1 MGLNEVGEDELKGW
15 TVSVVGGDT
24 RMLEHMRLARLAGA
38 KVQHYGSIPNAN
50 DVAGE
55 PQTAS
60 LAAAVK
66 GARIISCPIP
76 GLGADDEV
84 YAKYTTEKLRLTTD
98 VLKGAAPGAMLF
110 TCYSTPRLDEWAKAA
125 SVKIISYGED
135 DALSILHAVPT
146 AEGAIRVAIENTDD
160 TLLGMNVLCVGLGR
174 VGVSVAQAFEGMK
187 SRVSLAVRN
196 PAQLARAWA
205 MNTTPIEL
213 RELKSHIGIFGLIV
227 SSTSG
232 RVLDKDLL
240 ASTRPDV
247 VIIDLCSPPGSVDFE
262 AAKALGR
269 KVIWARAQAGRA
281 PRRAGADEWHVL
293 MRILREQTP
302 ELRRS

>member
-1 MGLNEVGEDELKGW
+1 MGEGELKGW
-15 TVSVVGGDT
+15 TVAVLGGDL

-38 KVQHYGSIPNAN
+38 KVQHYGSIPGA
-50 DVAGE
+50 DEAAGS
-55 PQTAS
+55 PQAAS
-60 LAAAVK
+60 LAEAVK

-76 GLGADDEV
+76 GLGADDELYV
-84 YAKYTTEKLRLTTD
+84 KFTTEKLRLTAD
-98 VLKGAAPGAMLF
+98 VLKGAAPGAMLM
-110 TCYSTPRLDEWAKAA
+110 TCYSTPRVDGWAKEA
-125 SVKIISYGED
+125 SVRIIPYADD

-160 TLLGMNVLCVGLGR
+160 TLLGMDVLCVGLGR

-187 SRVSLAVRN
+187 SRVSLAARN

-213 RELKSHIGIFGLIV
+213 RDLKNHIGNFGLIV

-232 RVLDKDLL
+232 RVLDRDLI
-240 ASTRPDV
+240 ARTRPDV

-281 PRRAGADEWHVL
+281 PKRAGHDEWQVL
-293 MRILREQTP
+293 MRIVREQTP
-302 ELRRS
+302 ELQRA

>member
-1 MGLNEVGEDELKGW
+1 MGEGELKGW
-15 TVSVVGGDT
+15 TVAVLGGDV

-38 KVQHYGSIPNAN
+38 KVQHYGSISGADEAAGQPQAAN
-50 DVAGE
+50 
-55 PQTAS
+55 

-76 GLGADDEV
+76 GLGADDEL
-84 YAKYTTEKLRLTTD
+84 YAKYTTEKLRLTAD
-98 VLKGAAPGAMLF
+98 VLKCAAPNAMLL
-110 TCYSTPRLDEWAKAA
+110 TCYSTPKLDEWAKTA
-125 SVKIISYGED
+125 SVTIIPYGED

-146 AEGAIRVAIENTDD
+146 AEGAIRIAIENTDD
-160 TLLGMNVLCVGLGR
+160 TLLGMDVLCVGLGR

-187 SRVSLAVRN
+187 SRVSLAARN

-205 MNTTPIEL
+205 MNTVPIEL
-213 RELKSHIGIFGLIV
+213 RDLKAHVGKFGLIV

-240 ASTRPDV
+240 ALTRPDV
-247 VIIDLCSPPGSVDFE
+247 VIIDLCSPPGSIDFE

-269 KVIWARAQAGRA
+269 KVIWARGQAGRA
-281 PRRAGADEWHVL
+281 PRRAGADEWQVL
-293 MRILREQTP
+293 MRIVRERTP
-302 ELRRS
+302 ELKRA

>member
-1 MGLNEVGEDELKGW
+1 LQGW
-15 TVSVVGGDT
+15 TVAVLGGDS

-38 KVQHYGSIPNAN
+38 KVQHYGSIPGAEEA
-50 DVAGE
+50 AGS
-55 PQTAS
+55 PQAAS
-60 LAAAVK
+60 LADAVK

-76 GLGADDEV
+76 GLGAEDEL
-84 YAKYTTEKLRLTTD
+84 YAKFTDEKLRLTTE
-98 VLKGAAPGAMLF
+98 VLKGAAPGALIM
-110 TCYSTPRLDEWAKAA
+110 TCYSTPRLDTWAEAA
-125 SVKIISYGED
+125 NVAIIPYAED

-160 TLLGMNVLCVGLGR
+160 TLLGMDVLCVGLGR

-187 SRVSLAVRN
+187 SRVSLAARN

-205 MNTTPIEL
+205 MNLRPIEL
-213 RELKSHIGIFGLIV
+213 RDLKSHIGHFGLIV

-232 RVLDKDLL
+232 LVLTRDLL
-240 ASTRPDV
+240 AATRPDV

-281 PRRAGADEWHVL
+281 PRRAGADEWQVL
-293 MRILREQTP
+293 MRIVRERTP
-302 ELRRS
+302 ELQRA

>member
-1 MGLNEVGEDELKGW
+1 MSEGELQGW
-15 TVSVVGGDT
+15 TVAVLGGDS

-38 KVQHYGSIPNAN
+38 RVQHYGSIPGAE
-50 DVAGE
+50 DAAGSS
-55 PQTAS
+55 QAAS
-60 LAAAVK
+60 LADAVK

-76 GLGADDEV
+76 GLGADDEL
-84 YAKYTTEKLRLTTD
+84 YAKFTDEKLRLTTD
-98 VLKGAAPGAMLF
+98 VLKSAAPGALIM
-110 TCYSTPRLDEWAKAA
+110 TCYSTPRLDTWAEAA
-125 SVKIISYGED
+125 NVTIIPYAED

-160 TLLGMNVLCVGLGR
+160 TLLGMDVLCVGLGR

-187 SRVSLAVRN
+187 SRVSLAARN

-205 MNTTPIEL
+205 MNLRPIEL
-213 RELKSHIGIFGLIV
+213 RDLKSHIGHFGLIV

-232 RVLDKDLL
+232 LVLTRDVL
-240 ASTRPDV
+240 AATRPDV

-281 PRRAGADEWHVL
+281 PRRAGADEWQVL
-293 MRILREQTP
+293 MRIVRERTP
-302 ELRRS
+302 DLQRT

>member
-1 MGLNEVGEDELKGW
+1 
-15 TVSVVGGDT
+15 
-24 RMLEHMRLARLAGA
+24 MLEHMRLARLAGA
-38 KVQHYGSIPNAN
+38 RVQHYGSIPGAE
-50 DVAGE
+50 DAAGS
-55 PQTAS
+55 PQAAS
-60 LAAAVK
+60 LADAVK

-76 GLGADDEV
+76 GLGADDDL
-84 YAKYTTEKLRLTTD
+84 YAKFTDEKLRLTTD
-98 VLKGAAPGAMLF
+98 VLKGVAPGAVIM
-110 TCYSTPRLDEWAKAA
+110 TCYSTPRLDEWAEAA
-125 SVKIISYGED
+125 NVKIIPYAED

-160 TLLGMNVLCVGLGR
+160 TLLGMDVLCIGLGR

-187 SRVSLAVRN
+187 SRVSLAARN

-205 MNTTPIEL
+205 MNLNPIEL
-213 RELKSHIGIFGLIV
+213 RDLKSKIGHFGLIV

-232 RVLDKDLL
+232 GVLTKELL
-240 ASTRPDV
+240 EATRPDV

-293 MRILREQTP
+293 MRIIREQTP
-302 ELRRS
+302 ELQRA